1 MTTVGPVPPALPPV
15 PTPTATTGAT
25 GAVGLGAV
33 PNPSAPTVTANAVQ
47 ALTAIVVN
55 LPNTLRNRPV
65 GSPIVGTL
73 VAQDSNGTALL
84 RTAEGIVVLRG
95 PIAAQI
101 GSQLALYL
109 PDQAEG
115 ATARLV
121 LQRMPDGTP
130 ATGVTAGNTAQASAA
145 APDGGSSAAVAATPQ
160 RPAPTLSPGQVVT
173 ATLVQRGE
181 GAPTGATGYAR
192 APIGAAFEARV
203 LSIANA
209 AGAPAQGGA
218 MGINADGHPVVTA
231 TVVGRTSAGLVAIN
245 AGFGLL
251 TVPAGGDLQP
261 GQRLELELIGRPA
274 TTAPSNA
281 PAQAVVATLAQ
292 RGDPALAS
300 ANAVAA
306 GYARAP
312 IGTTIQTNVLS
323 IANADDDGSSAGT
336 VSVNAQGN
344 PVVTATVTGRTGA
357 GLVAVNAGFGQLTLP
372 AALNLLA
379 GQRLEIELV
388 GRPGVAPGAP
398 APNAVVTATL
408 IQRGDA
414 PAPAGAGPAAPGPAA
429 GYARAAIGTTFDARI
444 VSPAPTGGDAPRTGS
459 IAVNAEG
466 HPVVTASVVGRTGGG
481 LTVVNAGFGLLT
493 LPAGGNLPPGQP
505 VALELLG
512 RPSPPADAPDT
523 GQLVTATLVQ
533 RGDQAPATGN
543 AIAQTYARAPI
554 GTTIEARL
562 LLLAGATD
570 DGVAAG
576 SVTVNAEGNPV
587 VTATVAGRTGAGL
600 LVVNAGFGLMTVGAA
615 GNAEPGQRVQL
626 ELVGRVG
633 APSTALTPG
642 QVVPATLVQRGDAGP
657 VVVNGAASGYVRA
670 PIGAAFDARVLAIGG
685 GEAAANIG
693 QMSINAEGHPVVTA
707 TVVGRSAGGLL
718 VVNAGFGLLTIPAGD
733 LPVGQ
738 RIQLELLGRPGLATI
753 AGAAA
758 RPGGTPLAGDEPAA
772 AGDAVTLARD
782 WENLRRAIDGLAAS
796 DPAAAQAAL
805 GRAVAQPGPRLA
817 AGLLFLVAALR
828 GGDVGMLLG
837 ERAARALERT
847 GRGAVLGRLG
857 EELGV
862 LNRLA
867 TQPTGD
873 WRAFF
878 LPVQHPEGP
887 ITPVRLF
894 FRQQRNR
901 KGQLEPTT
909 RFVVETELTRL
920 GPLQI
925 DGLARAQRVDLVLRT
940 REALPEDARRDIDAI
955 VQSAAAEGRFA
966 GSVAFQAGGRFPID
980 PLDEIAH
987 PAAHG
992 VMA

>member
-33 PNPSAPTVTANAVQ
+33 PSPSAPTVTANAVQ

-73 VAQDSNGTALL
+73 VAQDSEGTALL

-95 PIAAQI
+95 PIAAQV

-121 LQRMPDGTP
+121 LQRLPDGTP
-130 ATGVTAGNTAQASAA
+130 ATGVTSGNTTRASTS
-145 APDGGSSAAVAATPQ
+145 APEGGSSAPPPATAQ
-160 RPAPTLSPGQVVT
+160 RPAPATLAPGQVIT
-173 ATLVQRGE
+173 ATLVQRGDSAPA
-181 GAPTGATGYAR
+181 GANGAAAGYAR

-203 LSIANA
+203 LSIADA
-209 AGAPAQGGA
+209 AGAPAQGGS

-231 TVVGRTSAGLVAIN
+231 TVVGRTTAGLVAIN

-274 TTAPSNA
+274 APAPPNA

-300 ANAVAA
+300 ANAVAS

-312 IGTTIQTNVLS
+312 IGTTIRTNVLS
-323 IANADDDGSSAGT
+323 IANANDDGSSAGT
-336 VSVNAQGN
+336 ISVSAQGN
-344 PVVTATVTGRTGA
+344 PVVTATVTGRTSA
-357 GLVAVNAGFGQLTLP
+357 GLVTVNAGFGQLTMP
-372 AALNLLA
+372 ASLNLLA
-379 GQRLEIELV
+379 GQRLQIELV
-388 GRPGVAPGAP
+388 GRPSAAPVAP
-398 APNAVVTATL
+398 APNEVVTATL

-414 PAPAGAGPAAPGPAA
+414 PAPAAGPAA
-429 GYARAAIGTTFDARI
+429 GYARAAIGTTFDAR
-444 VSPAPTGGDAPRTGS
+444 VLPAVPGGDAAKTGS
-459 IAVNAEG
+459 AAVNAEG

-493 LPAGGNLPPGQP
+493 LPAGGNLQPGQP

-512 RPSPPADAPDT
+512 RSSPPAEAPDA

-533 RGDQAPATGN
+533 RGDQAPATAN
-543 AIAQTYARAPI
+543 PVAQTYARAPI
-554 GTTIEARL
+554 GTAIEARL
-562 LLLAGATD
+562 LLLAGAAD

-576 SVTVNAEGNPV
+576 TITVNAEGNPV
-587 VTATVAGRTGAGL
+587 VTGTVIGRTGAGL
-600 LVVNAGFGLMTVGAA
+600 QVVNAGFGLLTVAAA
-615 GNAEPGQRVQL
+615 GNAQPGQRVQL
-626 ELVGRVG
+626 ELVGRAG
-633 APSTALTPG
+633 APPTALTPG
-642 QVVPATLVQRGDAGP
+642 QVVAATLVQRGDGGP
-657 VVVNGAASGYVRA
+657 AAVKGAAQSYVRA
-670 PIGAAFDARVLAIGG
+670 PVGATFEARVLSIGAA
-685 GEAAANIG
+685 AAAAPNIG
-693 QMSINAEGHPVVTA
+693 EMSVNAEGHPVVTA
-707 TVVGRSAGGLL
+707 TVVGRSTGGLL
-718 VVNAGFGLLTIPAGD
+718 VVNAGFGLLTMPAGD

-738 RIQLELLGRPGLATI
+738 RVQLELLGRPGLAT
-753 AGAAA
+753 ATAAKPGAMPLAADDAAA
-758 RPGGTPLAGDEPAA
+758 T
-772 AGDAVTLARD
+772 GDAVTLAHD
-782 WENLRRAIDGLAAS
+782 WENLRRAIEGLAAS
-796 DPAAAQAAL
+796 DPSAAQTAL
-805 GRAVAQPGPRLA
+805 GRAVAQPGQRMA

-828 GGDVGMLLG
+828 GGDIGMLLG
-837 ERAARALERT
+837 ERAVRSLERT
-847 GRGAVLGRLG
+847 GRGALLGRLS

-867 TQPTGD
+867 TQPSGD

-887 ITPVRLF
+887 ITPVRMF

-940 REALPEDARRDIDAI
+940 REALPEEARRDIDAI

-966 GSVAFQAGGRFPID
+966 GSIAFQAGGRFPID
-980 PLDEIAH
+980 PLDEIGH
-987 PAAHG
+987 PAHG
-992 VMA
+992 VTA